1 MPSFASVLLN
11 RKSALRVFRSPV
23 HNNTIT
29 QLFQCAKNSPALLPG
44 NALRTHSPASRC
56 DGTNHAKWSH
66 GWLPSIALSTCCNDE
81 VVVLI
86 ILDVGVQIPL
96 LSEL

>member
-1 MPSFASVLLN
+1 MC
-11 RKSALRVFRSPV
+11 KELRVLAAIAASIALPPV
-23 HNNTIT
+23 FSRCS
-29 QLFQCAKNSPALLPG
+29 QALLPG

-56 DGTNHAKWSH
+56 DGTNHAKWSY

-86 ILDVGVQIPL
+86 ILDVGVQLPL
-96 LSEL
+96 LREL